1 MRFRPVKNGSLLLA
15 GQVYADLGRA
25 DKASA
30 ARRRGVDVAESSL
43 LLDPENTRALY
54 LGANG
59 LVALGETDTGLK
71 WAQQA
76 LLRAPEDPMVLYN
89 VVCIFSMAGL
99 QVEAIE
105 CLEKAYENGISQREW
120 YENDS
125 NLDGLRELPQFQA
138 LLDRIAEGVGS

>member
-89 VVCIFSMAGL
+89 AGCIFALAGL
-99 QVEAIE
+99 LRVAR
-105 CLEKAYENGISQREW
+105 LGHRA
-120 YENDS
+120 DL
-125 NLDGLRELPQFQA
+125 LDGVPLRHGVNP
-138 LLDRIAEGVGS
+138 DRPAVGCAAAAPPGSA